1 MDIDFHIIFMGI
13 PAHGGALELDELTV
27 SKSFYDSIIFSYIE
41 YHLGQGKEKSYIRLL
56 NRINPY
62 AIVVG

>member
-1 MDIDFHIIFMGI
+1 MNVDFHIIFMGI

-41 YHLGQGKEKSYIRLL
+41 NHLGQRKEKSYVRLL
-56 NRINPY
+56 SRKNPY
-62 AIVVG
+62 GIVVG